1 MISLM
6 TTLNY
11 FLISDGIEAESEP
24 FMFQVKVFIP
34 EEDNRKTLGT
44 VLMHMLLFV
53 SLCRLFAAK
62 RLFLVAT
69 PAAVVKC
76 QTLGMTN

>member
-1 MISLM
+1 
-6 TTLNY
+6 
-11 FLISDGIEAESEP
+11 
-24 FMFQVKVFIP
+24 MFRVKVFIP
-34 EEDNRKTLGT
+34 EEDNRDTLGT

-53 SLCRLFAAK
+53 SLCRLFTAI

-76 QTLGMTN
+76 WTLGMTK